1 MKTFIK
7 FFFANIFSQNKV
19 ATLEPFMVEIDLGFT
34 REGA

>member
-1 MKTFIK
+1 MAFIK
-7 FFFANIFSQNKV
+7 KIFGNIFPDNKV